1 MTIALRDGRLTL
13 VRDADAEPA
22 ALEPVAV
29 DQFRFRG
36 MTIRFVRNA
45 RNDVEALLVDAGR
58 VRDVRFTRAGS
69 VP

>member
-1 MTIALRDGRLTL
+1 VTTDR
-13 VRDADAEPA
+13 
-22 ALEPVAV
+22 
-29 DQFRFRG
+29 FRFRG

-58 VRDVRFTRAGS
+58 VRDIRFARAGS